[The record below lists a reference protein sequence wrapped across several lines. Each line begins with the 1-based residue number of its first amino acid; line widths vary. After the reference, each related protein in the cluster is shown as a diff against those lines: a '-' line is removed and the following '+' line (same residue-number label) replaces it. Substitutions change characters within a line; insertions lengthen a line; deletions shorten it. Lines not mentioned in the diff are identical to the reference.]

1 MYKRQKYKSN
11 TEGRITNINSRTIS
25 IKAGSKTYRYD
36 LADSVSVKYNGSS
49 SSVGK
54 LRDYF
59 DDLTGSRYI
68 EMCIRDRY
76 LCSGNRSG
84 RLGRKSFIIT
94 NSGRNKGKTFFG

>member
-1 MYKRQKYKSN
+1 MDSATQEAKVVEAVEEKYKSN

-25 IKAGSKTYRYD
+25 IKSGSKTYRYD

-59 DDLTGSRYI
+59 DDLTDVNEKDYEYI
-68 EMCIRDRY
+68 KMTK
-76 LCSGNRSG
+76 L
-84 RLGRKSFIIT
+84 RK
-94 NSGRNKGKTFFG
+94 